1 MTATAEGTPVA
12 ARRQRGKA
20 SHAQTSIWSRD
31 IGRKAGG
38 DEDIDHPAFIPT
50 LPRVNL
56 LPSSVP
62 ESFTLR
68 RIRRSLIAL
77 AVVMALGFAAVW
89 YLQGAQI
96 DEARAR
102 LDQAQAANAAVVA
115 KVEALAPIKNMYDQI
130 TGEQAL
136 VATTL
141 AAEPTAALVIDRL
154 AAAGRAAGGP
164 GDVDFTSIAIEYRA
178 VPEAGAVLNPC
189 PNPDPFASDIT
200 IGCVTFSGTARTRDQ
215 VSALLSAVAVD
226 PLFVGP
232 YVNNSTVIEETADT
246 AGGVLFSGTAGVS
259 VDALTKP
266 LTDEQ
271 IAAITAP
278 PPPADGTETPAGGE

>member
-1 MTATAEGTPVA
+1 MC
-12 ARRQRGKA
+12 
-20 SHAQTSIWSRD
+20 IRD
-31 IGRKAGG
+31 
-38 DEDIDHPAFIPT
+38 
-50 LPRVNL
+50 
-56 LPSSVP
+56 
-62 ESFTLR
+62 
-68 RIRRSLIAL
+68 
-77 AVVMALGFAAVW
+77 
-89 YLQGAQI
+89 
-96 DEARAR
+96 
-102 LDQAQAANAAVVA
+102 
-115 KVEALAPIKNMYDQI
+115 
-130 TGEQAL
+130 
-136 VATTL
+136 
-141 AAEPTAALVIDRL
+141 
-154 AAAGRAAGGP
+154 
-164 GDVDFTSIAIEYRA
+164 
-178 VPEAGAVLNPC
+178 
-189 PNPDPFASDIT
+189 SDIT